1 MRRGVNGFHHW
12 IILVAVF
19 LLGGLL
25 MAGLMYL
32 TRLFKKDEAI
42 DAMIFLAPREAHREM
57 RERFEQMRQAPGR

>member
-1 MRRGVNGFHHW
+1 M
-12 IILVAVF
+12 
-19 LLGGLL
+19 L

-42 DAMIFLAPREAHREM
+42 DAMIFLAQREAHREL

>member
-1 MRRGVNGFHHW
+1 MDLTHW

-25 MAGLMYL
+25 MAGLMCL

-42 DAMIFLAPREAHREM
+42 DAMIFLAQREAHREL
-57 RERFEQMRQAPGR
+57 RERFEQMRQSPGR

>member
-1 MRRGVNGFHHW
+1 MDLTHW
-12 IILVAVF
+12 IILIAVF

-42 DAMIFLAPREAHREM
+42 DAMIFLAQREAHREL
-57 RERFEQMRQAPGR
+57 RERFEQMRQCPGR